1 MQSIILCVYLP
12 IRLKIVGRVTHPIRF
27 GALFG
32 DIAYDE
38 ISALVSNHTCG
49 FLMDWKC
56 LMCI

>member
-1 MQSIILCVYLP
+1 MCLLADP
-12 IRLKIVGRVTHPIRF
+12 IEVVGRVTHPIRF